1 MMNLG
6 DFILVLI
13 LSSSRG
19 RGRPSFAVALVQIND
34 VVRITIDIEHAFTPH
49 CDLRYNIYLERSE
62 SSIIDG
68 LSSSRR

>member
-1 MMNLG
+1 M
-6 DFILVLI
+6 
-13 LSSSRG
+13 
-19 RGRPSFAVALVQIND
+19 ALVQIND